1 MSTGIRWQFAHHR
14 RTKRRLNISAFC
26 YPIRSGRLCLACD
39 FRRLGRGA
47 SRSHAMGFLCRPFGT
62 RGSQV
67 QILSP
72 DQVSRRNCK
81 ANCRSESSCCAALAI
96 LDHGWTTT

>member
-39 FRRLGRGA
+39 FRRLGA
-47 SRSHAMGFLCRPFGT
+47 VLAEATPWDSSAARSGPGGRRFKSCL
-62 RGSQV
+62 
-67 QILSP
+67 P
-72 DQVSRRNCK
+72 DFQ
-81 ANCRSESSCCAALAI
+81 
-96 LDHGWTTT
+96 